1 MGLKAHSWHQSSPN
15 NTSPMNRTDRLLAII
30 LELQDR
36 KQLRA
41 EDLAAIFEVSKRTIY
56 RDIQALCEAGVPVVA
71 VTGQGYSLLE
81 GYFLP
86 PVSFSPHEALL
97 LILGSEVMA
106 QNFDA
111 QYRTAARSARRKIEA
126 VLPEALHEQVGA
138 LQNQISFVAA
148 SSADSPVSHDYL
160 PQLRQAILERR
171 TVRLSYHQRFPEAGE
186 SPHSIREVDPYRL
199 VHRANAWYLSAYCH
213 LRQEMRHFRLDRIEQ
228 LELLPQTFIDSSPPE
243 ADQPQSTTPRN
254 LIIRALFDGVAAR
267 WLQEARSFYIVEE
280 IETEAG
286 VLVTLAVRQEQEV
299 LPWLL
304 SWGSQVRVLEPES
317 LRRKLAEEAARMAQI
332 YQETP
337 KSY

>member
-1 MGLKAHSWHQSSPN
+1 
-15 NTSPMNRTDRLLAII
+15 MNRTDRLLAII

-36 KQLRA
+36 KHVRA

-86 PVSFSPHEALL
+86 PVSFSPDEALL

-111 QYRTAARSARRKIEA
+111 QYRTVARSARRKIEA
-126 VLPEALHEQVGA
+126 VLPEALHEQVRA

-148 SSADSPVSHDYL
+148 NNADSPVSYDYL
-160 PQLRQAILERR
+160 LQLRRAILERR
-171 TVRLSYHQRFPEAGE
+171 TVRLHYHQRFPEAGE
-186 SPHSIREVDPYRL
+186 SPHSIREVTPQRL

-213 LRQEMRHFRLDRIEQ
+213 LRQEIRHFRLDRIER
-228 LELLPQTFIDSSPPE
+228 LELLPQTFADPTSPE
-243 ADQPQSTTPRN
+243 VNQPQSTTPRN
-254 LIIRALFDGVAAR
+254 LVIRALFDKAAAR
-267 WLQEARSFYIVEE
+267 WLPEARSFYIVEE
-280 IETEAG
+280 TETEAG
-286 VLVTLAVRQEQEV
+286 YLVTLTVRQEQEV

-304 SWGSQVRVLEPES
+304 SWGSQVRILEPGS
-317 LRRKLAEEAARMAQI
+317 LRRKMAEEAAKMAQH
-332 YQETP
+332 YQEPP